1 MGRKGDMKKFL
12 IIFKLILMLSISN
25 LFIQD
30 ISLTSIM
37 KDTPTVRSLGMG
49 NSYTGV
55 AEAEGALFLILLG

>member
-1 MGRKGDMKKFL
+1 
-12 IIFKLILMLSISN
+12 MLSISN
-25 LFIQD
+25 VYAD

-55 AEAEGALFLILLG
+55 AEADGALFFNPAGLAIPVVPTLQYLDYDQLNQ